1 MAFRVEPVS
10 VEAGNAAG
18 LLSAMLERV
27 ETKGRN
33 GAGVW
38 HIIDPEDAAFET
50 GAVVIRLPMFWR

>member
-1 MAFRVEPVS
+1 MAFGMEPVA

-18 LLSAMLERV
+18 LLAAMLEGV

-33 GAGVW
+33 SAGVW

-50 GAVVIRLPMFWR
+50 GAVVVQFPMFWR

>member
-1 MAFRVEPVS
+1 
-10 VEAGNAAG
+10 
-18 LLSAMLERV
+18 LERV